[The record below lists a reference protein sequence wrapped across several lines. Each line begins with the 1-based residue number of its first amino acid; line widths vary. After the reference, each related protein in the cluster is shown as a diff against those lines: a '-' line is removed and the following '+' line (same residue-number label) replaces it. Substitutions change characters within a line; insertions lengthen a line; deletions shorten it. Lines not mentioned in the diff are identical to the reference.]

1 MLVVLATPPPV
12 RAAAGDL
19 DPSFSGDG
27 KLRTDFF
34 GADDE
39 ATDVAIQADAKIVV
53 VGDAGGDFAL
63 ARYNSDGSL
72 DAAFGAAGR
81 TTTDFL
87 GSTDHAH
94 AVVLQPDG
102 KIVVAGSSRELADLT
117 FSMARYNT
125 DGSLDASFG
134 VGGKLVGNFIDDL
147 LVASDVAVQAD
158 GRIVVAGSSL
168 GKFAVARYEGDGR
181 LDASFGAGGKVA
193 TDFFGN
199 GAGAEALGIQP
210 DGRIVVVGTAVSN
223 TSADFAAA
231 RYNSDGSPDEG
242 FGAGGKVSVPS
253 FGHDEAQALALQ
265 PDGRILA
272 AGTLFNGLGGFDF
285 GLMRFKED
293 GSLDKNFGK
302 SGRVTTDFSGGSEG
316 VFDVALQADGR
327 IVVVGTTVT
336 SGSSPLVANF
346 AIARYNSDG
355 ALDSSFGAGGRVA
368 TDLFGGGEFAAA
380 LAIQADGRLVVAG
393 QVLTEPI
400 GSGGN
405 SDFAIARYSAAS
417 DFDIALEP
425 QSAQV
430 SPGQKIVVRVIVNR
444 IDGFADRVTVT
455 PPDTSN
461 LGIKVNKDSVS
472 TRGVVAKFKLKI
484 RNSAPP
490 GSHQLVFTAVDGAGR
505 QRTSTLTLDIR

>member
-1 MLVVLATPPPV
+1 MLVVLATPLPA
-12 RAAAGDL
+12 RAADGNL
-19 DPSFSGDG
+19 DASFGRDG

-34 GADDE
+34 GGHDE

-53 VGDAGGDFAL
+53 VGEAGDDFGL

-87 GSTDHAH
+87 GSSDDAN
-94 AVVLQPDG
+94 AVALQPDG
-102 KIVVAGSSRELADLT
+102 KIVVAGSSRDLADLT

-134 VGGKLVGNFIDDL
+134 VGGKVVGNFIDDL
-147 LVASDVAVQAD
+147 LLASDVAVQAD
-158 GRIVVAGSSL
+158 GRIVVAGSSF
-168 GKFAVARYEGDGR
+168 GEFAVARYESDGR

-210 DGRIVVVGTAVSN
+210 DGRIVVVGVAVSN
-223 TSADFAAA
+223 TSAADFAAA
-231 RYNSDGSPDEG
+231 RYNSDGSPDES
-242 FGAGGKVSVPS
+242 FGAGGKLSVPS
-253 FGHDEAQALALQ
+253 FGHDEANALALQ
-265 PDGRILA
+265 PDGRILV

-285 GLMRFKED
+285 GLMRFNED
-293 GSLDKNFGK
+293 GSLDENFGK
-302 SGRVTTDFSGGSEG
+302 TGRVTTDFSGSSEG

-327 IVVVGTTVT
+327 IVAVGTTV
-336 SGSSPLVANF
+336 SSTNPLVANF
-346 AIARYNSDG
+346 AIARYKSDG
-355 ALDSSFGAGGRVA
+355 TLDSSFGAGGRVA
-368 TDLFGGGEFAAA
+368 TDLFGGDEQALA

-393 QVLTEPI
+393 SVESEPI
-400 GSGGN
+400 ESGGH
-405 SDFAIARYSAAS
+405 SDFAVARYSAGS

-430 SPGQKIVVRVIVNR
+430 SHGQKITVSVIVNR
-444 IDGFADRVTVT
+444 IDGFPDRVTVT

-461 LGIKVNKDSVS
+461 LGIKVNKHSVS

-484 RNSAPP
+484 RNSAPV
-490 GSHQLVFTAVDGAGR
+490 GSHQLVFTAVDAAGR
-505 QRTSTLTLDIR
+505 QRTSTLTLDVR